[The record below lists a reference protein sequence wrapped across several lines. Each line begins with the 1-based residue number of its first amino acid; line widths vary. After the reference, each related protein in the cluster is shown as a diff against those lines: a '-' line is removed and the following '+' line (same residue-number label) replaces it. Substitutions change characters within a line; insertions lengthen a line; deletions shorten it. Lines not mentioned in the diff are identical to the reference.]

1 MGVIIPPLGNMFSS
15 VPDICGSPGSAFS
28 NFEKNAPHVFHSLP
42 NPIQFLLLSSTAKE
56 TTSHHL
62 GAREL
67 RGSGE
72 AVRARGPGPLK
83 QVASEQVKLA
93 VARWGGDFSE

>member
-15 VPDICGSPGSAFS
+15 VPDTCGSPGSAFC
-28 NFEKNAPHVFHSLP
+28 NFEKNALHVFHSPP

-72 AVRARGPGPLK
+72 VLRARDPGPLK
-83 QVASEQVKLA
+83 RVASEPVKLA
-93 VARWGGDFSE
+93 VANGQGFF